1 MKKLAIFT
9 ALMLCIG
16 STFAQTK
23 TQNISSEIKKVT
35 IFLEGATVTREARVN
50 LNPGTTQ
57 LVFENITTQ
66 FDPGSIQA
74 GAGNEVTILSVTY
87 RSKEINFEDKSARQL
102 RLEDS
107 IESLDYMFQL
117 ENINKTSLEEE
128 LALITSNK
136 QITGQNG
143 LNVVQLADAL
153 DLYREQLPK
162 LKKQYLE
169 STRKWNEINTELRKK
184 KQELNELL
192 REKQKPFYEI
202 LVTVSVNA
210 RTTANMELTYYCANA
225 GWLPKYDIRATDL
238 TSKIELNY
246 KADVLQNTD
255 EDWSNVQ
262 ITLSSGNPRMA
273 GSAPQLLPNYVT
285 TYNPQ
290 AETRT
295 INTSN
300 SYVYRNS
307 TAQIQAPVQQEMN
320 KLSIR
325 GSRADGAAF
334 TAGAFNAP
342 VTEYPLS
349 VEFEIKSLSTVK
361 TGNQASQV
369 DINDFSLDAIY
380 KHTAVPKLDCDA
392 FLLAKVVNWEGLN
405 LLSGDANIYFEGR
418 FVGRSFIDAH
428 TNNDTLNL
436 SLGRDKKVVITRKN
450 VKDKSER
457 VMLSNKKKQTVTWE
471 IDVKNTKTTPIEIVI
486 EDQIPVS
493 NNAEIEIL
501 LLEKSEAE
509 YDEKTGKLTWTLTL
523 APGEN
528 KKLSFSFEVK
538 YPKNVNIRGVYT
550 L

>member
-1 MKKLAIFT
+1 MKKLAIF
-9 ALMLCIG
+9 ALLMLCIG
-16 STFAQTK
+16 SVFAQTK

-57 LVFENITTQ
+57 LIFENITTQ
-66 FDPGSIQA
+66 FDPSSIQA

-184 KQELNELL
+184 KQELSELL

-202 LVTVSVNA
+202 LVMVSVNA

-225 GWLPKYDIRATDL
+225 GWIPKYDIRATDL
-238 TSKIELNY
+238 SSKIELNY

-290 AETRT
+290 TETRT

-300 SYVYRNS
+300 SYVFRNS
-307 TAQIQAPVQQEMN
+307 TTQAPTQQIDGI
-320 KLSIR
+320 STR
-325 GSRADGAAF
+325 GSRDDGAF
-334 TAGAFNAP
+334 TKAGTFNAP
-342 VTEYPLS
+342 TTEYPLS

-369 DINDFSLDAIY
+369 DINDFNLDAIY

-450 VKDKSER
+450 VKDRSER

-471 IDVKNTKTTPIEIVI
+471 IDVRNTKTTPIEIVI

-501 LLEKSEAE
+501 LLEKSGAE
-509 YDEKTGKLTWTLTL
+509 YDEKTGKLTWRLTIP
-523 APGEN
+523 PGEN